1 MKNSKGKIMKISL
14 IKYWA
19 SDKYDNQIKAKVT
32 AKNWINEY
40 IIIYL
45 NVWREVT
52 KLAFPSLKSL
62 TKQEISGIF
71 EVKSNKYL
79 GDTLNDMDKISVI
92 LKRLGETAV
101 IEINEE
107 PTEGQEQTDGK
118 EE

>member
-1 MKNSKGKIMKISL
+1 MKNIEMIQQVYTDLTETLFDLGGEL
-14 IKYWA
+14 
-19 SDKYDNQIKAKVT
+19 
-32 AKNWINEY
+32 
-40 IIIYL
+40 L
-45 NVWREVT
+45 N
-52 KLAFPSLKSL
+52 
-62 TKQEISGIF
+62 
-71 EVKSNKYL
+71 VKSNNEL